1 MNRFYTLL
9 ILFFLSFASL
19 SAQVEKPYFQVF
31 DIDTETKSIKIETVD
46 SFKVRKWNGV
56 QLMIDMSI
64 RLDGGTM
71 DLLGMVIF
79 DNRYAYEYEKQG
91 GTLVIRAK
99 MPRRDITKLKYLG
112 TTCTEKIIMTI
123 YMPDGFEMRSPTEFI
138 RKEDV
143 LIAAEKH

>member
-1 MNRFYTLL
+1 MNRFSTLL
-9 ILFFLSFASL
+9 ILFFSSLASV

-31 DIDTETKSIKIETVD
+31 DIDVETKNIKIETVD

-56 QLMIDMSI
+56 QLMVDMSI

-79 DNRYAYEYEKQG
+79 DNRYAYEYDKQG
-91 GTLVIRAK
+91 STLVIRAK

-112 TTCTEKIIMTI
+112 TTCTEKITMTI
-123 YMPDGFEMRSPTEFI
+123 YMPDGFEMKSLTEFV